1 MDAND
6 RLRGLIRERFRTY
19 EKLGEEIGI
28 SAQGVA
34 EIVAGRSKGA
44 TGRYAVAAALGVTV
58 AELWPEEAE
67 EASTA
72 PGERRTA

>member
-1 MDAND
+1 MMDRNG
-6 RLRGLIRERFRTY
+6 RLRGLIRERFGTY

-44 TGRYAVAAALGVTV
+44 TGRYAVASALGVTV
-58 AELWPEEAE
+58 AELWPEE
-67 EASTA
+67 EAASPA
-72 PGERRTA
+72 A